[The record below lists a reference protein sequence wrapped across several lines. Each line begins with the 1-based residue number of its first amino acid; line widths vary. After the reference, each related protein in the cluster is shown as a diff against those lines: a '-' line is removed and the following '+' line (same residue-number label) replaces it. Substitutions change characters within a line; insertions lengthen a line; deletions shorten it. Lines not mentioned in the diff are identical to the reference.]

1 MSKIKIMCVCV
12 RERDIVCVRERER
25 GRERERERKKMM
37 TKHFGIQKKLTT
49 LMIKLKGAQ
58 LEIGA
63 NPSSRTHLT
72 TEILILKFF

>member
-1 MSKIKIMCVCV
+1 MCVCV
-12 RERDIVCVRERER
+12 RERDIVCVCVRER
-25 GRERERERKKMM
+25 GREKMM

>member
-1 MSKIKIMCVCV
+1 MCVCV
-12 RERDIVCVRERER
+12 CVCE
-25 GRERERERKKMM
+25 REREREGEGEKEKEREKKML
-37 TKHFGIQKKLTT
+37 TKHFGTQKKVTT